1 VQIVD
6 DDANVDVNVYV
17 YVNDVARTTITRQ
30 SHASHTQH
38 RRFTRYT
45 VNRRNAGHAAGVL
58 FIAMSEERNS
68 EQPRKRRYTPPNER
82 VGYVPAPGSAKV
94 EGQGS
99 KVEGQ
104 SAKDAQ
110 RPSSSANRQSPPAAV
125 SQQPIANSAHP
136 SAKPKA
142 RKKKRTAGAKIARAF
157 FAFALLVFV
166 LFFAAVIL
174 GTAGYM
180 AIARDVP
187 DVSQLADRQ
196 STFASTKI
204 YDSKGSLLVELT
216 DPSNPVAGRRTRV
229 PLSQISDWVKKA
241 TIATEDPN
249 FGRYTAGVGFDP
261 IAIIRAVYYAVTERD
276 VVSGGSTITQQ
287 VARNLLLSPEE
298 RVSRS
303 PMRKIREIILANE
316 MTRRYSPDQILE
328 IYLNEINY
336 GNLAYGIEAA
346 AQTYF
351 NKPAKDLNLAEGSLL
366 AGLPQSP
373 VYWDPVANKDN
384 ALRRQNTVLR
394 LMAER
399 SYITDAQIFAA
410 QQEIKD
416 KTFTAPPPN
425 FTKIAPHFMQFVQQ
439 QLDAEYGAKGL
450 YRDGLRVYTSL
461 DQDIQKIAEQAIKDN
476 IAKLA
481 DKNVTNGAAVII
493 DPKTG
498 EIRALV
504 GSADFFNE
512 AIDGQVNIALAYRQP
527 GSSIKPFTYL
537 AAIEKGWTPAT
548 LFWDQP
554 KTFTNE
560 FGQTYTPKNY
570 DNKFHGP
577 MLMRE
582 ALARSMNIP
591 AVETLDFVGV
601 PNLLAM
607 AQRVGINFPPNPQYG
622 LAITLGGAEAR
633 LIDMTAGYAVLANN
647 GVKMQPTAITRV
659 ESADGTLLRDYR
671 ATQGEQ
677 VVRPEHAYL
686 ITSILSDNNARAKSF
701 GANSVLKLSRPAAV
715 KTGTTND
722 YRDNLAIG
730 YSPDLVAGVWV
741 GNADNSE
748 MQGVSGITGAAPI
761 WHDIMEGALAN
772 VPAKDF
778 APPAGVVGAEIC
790 ELGGHAPSPNC
801 PNKRIEFFKSD
812 QLPLPADENVE
823 KAVAAGDPNLVN
835 APQPTA
841 NPNPQSP
848 DILISEPAENAPAA
862 RGVISI
868 RGTVNPPGFQQYI
881 VEYGDGD
888 NPGEWKWISG
898 PHLSPVVND
907 QLTQWNT
914 SDLPSGRYT
923 LRMTVNTASGI
934 LVGTSRFDVGP

>member
-1 VQIVD
+1 
-6 DDANVDVNVYV
+6 
-17 YVNDVARTTITRQ
+17 
-30 SHASHTQH
+30 
-38 RRFTRYT
+38 
-45 VNRRNAGHAAGVL
+45 
-58 FIAMSEERNS
+58 MSEERKNDQTS
-68 EQPRKRRYTPPNER
+68 PPSKRRYTPPNER
-82 VGYVPAPGSAKV
+82 PGYVPASGSAATG
-94 EGQGS
+94 EGQVAKAEPQSPKAEAQPAKVVAS
-99 KVEGQ
+99 KPADV
-104 SAKDAQ
+104 A
-110 RPSSSANRQSPPAAV
+110 PSSPPANPKSAV
-125 SQQPIANSAHP
+125 P
-136 SAKPKA
+136 SRKS
-142 RKKKRTAGAKIARAF
+142 RKKQRSAGAKVARIF
-157 FAFALLVFV
+157 FAFAMLVFV
-166 LFFAAVIL
+166 LFFASVIL
-174 GTAGYM
+174 GTAGYV
-180 AIARDVP
+180 AIAQDVP
-187 DVSQLADRQ
+187 DASQLMAKQ
-196 STFASTKI
+196 SEFASTKI
-204 YDSKGSLLVELT
+204 YDSKGNLLVELT

-249 FGRYTAGVGFDP
+249 FGRYNVGFDP
-261 IAIIRAVYYAVTERD
+261 IALIRAVYYVVTERD

-298 RVSRS
+298 RTSRS

-316 MTRRYSPDQILE
+316 LTRRYSPDQILE

-351 NKPAKDLNLAEGSLL
+351 NKPAKDLNLAESSML
-366 AGLPQSP
+366 AGIPQSP

-384 ALRRQNTVLR
+384 TLRRQNTVLS

-399 SYITDAQIFAA
+399 GYITPEQIFPA

-425 FTKIAPHFMQFVQQ
+425 FTKVAPHFMQYVQQ
-439 QLDAEYGAKGL
+439 QLDAEYGTQGL

-461 DQDIQKIAEQAIKDN
+461 DQDIQKVAEEAVRDN

-481 DKNVTNGAAVII
+481 DKNVTNGAAVVI

-498 EIRALV
+498 EIRAMV

-512 AIDGQVNIALAYRQP
+512 DIDGQVNIALAYRQP
-527 GSSIKPFTYL
+527 GSSVKPFTYL
-537 AAIEKGWTPAT
+537 AAMEKGWTPAT
-548 LFWDQP
+548 LYWDQP

-560 FGQTYTPKNY
+560 YGQTYTPKNY
-570 DNKFHGP
+570 DDKFHGP

-591 AVETLDFVGV
+591 AVETLEFVGV
-601 PNLLAM
+601 PNFLAM
-607 AQRVGINFPPNPQYG
+607 AQRVGINFPPNPAYG

-633 LIDMTAGYAVLANN
+633 LIDMTAAYAVLANN
-647 GVKMQPTAITRV
+647 GVKTQPTAITRV
-659 ESADGTLLRDYR
+659 ESANGQLIRDYR

-686 ITSILSDNNARAKSF
+686 ISSILSDNAARAKSF
-701 GANSVLKLSRPAAV
+701 GNNSVLKLSRPAAV

-722 YRDNLAIG
+722 YRDNLTIG
-730 YSPDLVAGVWV
+730 YTPDLVAGVWV

-761 WHDIMEGALAN
+761 WRDIMEGALAN
-772 VPAKDF
+772 TPAKDF
-778 APPAGVVGAEIC
+778 APPAGVVGAEVC
-790 ELGGHAPSPNC
+790 DLGGHAPSPNC
-801 PNKRIEFFKSD
+801 PSKHVDVFKSD

-823 KAVAAGDPNLVN
+823 KAVAAGDPNLAN

-848 DILISEPAENAPAA
+848 DIIVSEPAMNTPVP
-862 RGVISI
+862 RGLISI
-868 RGTVNPPGFQQYI
+868 RGTVNPPGFQQYF
-881 VEYGDGD
+881 VEYGEGD

-907 QLTQWNT
+907 QLTQWGT
-914 SDLPSGRYT
+914 ESLPSGRYT
-923 LRMTVNTASGI
+923 LRVTVNTANGP
-934 LVGTSRFDVGP
+934 LVGYTRFDVGP